1 MYRNSNEPGNNFY
14 ETTNTQS
21 VQINA
26 TAGERR
32 FQTQN
37 SAYNTRK

>member
-14 ETTNTQS
+14 ETTNGRT

-26 TAGERR
+26 TAAERR

-37 SAYNTRK
+37 RNN

>member
-1 MYRNSNEPGNNFY
+1 MHRNSNEPGNNFY
-14 ETTNTQS
+14 VTTNAQS

-26 TAGERR
+26 TAEERR

-37 SAYNTRK
+37 RNK

>member
-1 MYRNSNEPGNNFY
+1 MYRSSSKPGNNFY
-14 ETTNTQS
+14 ENMNAQS

-37 SAYNTRK
+37 RN